1 MATTFYNFSR
11 LPKELRYMIW
21 ERALRPDVPGVH
33 FFKMNDITVFP
44 AQATVVQN
52 VRLYRYIR
60 TLCLAL
66 PVRSIHYTN
75 ESLNGTQKGAQ
86 TWWKDGNPSTYE
98 EDPIERE
105 LMTFQAG
112 NRRFVEVKYD
122 KEDVYTWREWEEIRK
137 RNSNCRRPASL
148 EALKRLSQNW
158 IYWPASN
165 MYPWKKIRLL
175 GWEQI

>member
-1 MATTFYNFSR
+1 
-11 LPKELRYMIW
+11 MIW

-60 TLCLAL
+60 TLCLTL

-98 EDPIERE
+98 VDSGLWTACKESRYVIEHAFRHYIWLGLRRNPNDLPE
-105 LMTFQAG
+105 TMKDDTMISFHATTNTKKRCYSIRPRQNLLVFQ
-112 NRRFVEVKYD
+112 
-122 KEDVYTWREWEEIRK
+122 
-137 RNSNCRRPASL
+137 L
-148 EALKRLSQNW
+148 ER
-158 IYWPASN
+158 I
-165 MYPWKKIRLL
+165 
-175 GWEQI
+175 